1 MFKRDWVVG
10 VLLASPLAL
19 VCCAHEAGDEGE
31 HDDEYAV
38 AWRSVE
44 QLVDGEVIE
53 RKYVVHT
60 PLDWD
65 SSVEL
70 PLIFAFHG
78 GGGEGDF
85 FVEDLQESMHYNP
98 FIGIYPNAVEDG
110 WNIGLASDGP
120 DDVALVLSIL
130 DDLEGTA
137 GMDTSHPVAL
147 GYSRG
152 AAFVHTLATA
162 TDRFAGIGA
171 MASQL
176 RTAHQ
181 PQPEGAQ
188 VSVLQLHGTE
198 DNVIEYEGTGEGE
211 AEGEAFLGAE
221 QSAAVWAAHNGCAD
235 TATEI
240 ASGAYMRMEWEQ
252 CDAGTQVVHY
262 RLDGVGHD
270 MPWDVEDDTFATIVN
285 FLLDTRR

>member
-1 MFKRDWVVG
+1 M
-10 VLLASPLAL
+10 S
-19 VCCAHEAGDEGE
+19 
-31 HDDEYAV
+31 
-38 AWRSVE
+38 
-44 QLVDGEVIE
+44 
-53 RKYVVHT
+53 HT

-65 SSVEL
+65 GSVEL

-85 FVEDLQESMHYNP
+85 FVEDLQESMHFSP
-98 FIGIYPNAVEDG
+98 FIGIYPNAIEDG
-110 WNIGLASDGP
+110 WNITLSSDGP
-120 DDVALVLSIL
+120 DDLGLALSIL

-137 GMDTSHPVAL
+137 GMDTSHPLAM

-152 AAFVHTLATA
+152 AAFVHTMATA

-176 RTAHQ
+176 RTDHQ
-181 PQPEGAQ
+181 PQPEGAK

-198 DNVIEYEGTGEGE
+198 DPVIEYAGSAERGDEG
-211 AEGEAFLGAE
+211 FLGAE
-221 QSAAVWAAHNGCAD
+221 ESAAVWAAHNGCAD
-235 TATEI
+235 AAIETT
-240 ASGAYMRMEWEQ
+240 SGAYARMEWAQ

-285 FLLDTRR
+285 FLLDARP